1 MYSVISYYVLLC
13 RCVWESRVNY
23 DPHKVA
29 LLDGLGLKDS
39 SSAGFVN
46 QWMVS
51 GSALLTGHSFVNCV
65 KLKGS
70 LVYTALRASRGRPE
84 ASARCD
90 AFNQIESVG
99 HILQMCGRTHGD
111 RMNRHNAVNKKLT
124 KELTKRGYQTRVEPP
139 ITTPA
144 GLRKPDLVAF
154 KGGVCMAIDVTIIGD
169 TFDLDLAHAR
179 KVEYYNTGIIRQWCS
194 RESGVPEK
202 DILFSACVLNWLGTP
217 SPRSKKELQRE
228 RINKGISQI
237 LSVRTLDG
245 GCKIISTF
253 RRTTS
258 RAV

>member
-1 MYSVISYYVLLC
+1 M
-13 RCVWESRVNY
+13 WESRVNY

-70 LVYTALRASRGRPE
+70 LIYTALRASRGRPE

-90 AFNQIESVG
+90 ACNQIESVG

-111 RMNRHNAVNKKLT
+111 RVNRHNAVNRKLT

-139 ITTPA
+139 IPTPA

-154 KGGVCMAIDVTIIGD
+154 KGGVCMVIDVTIICD
-169 TFDLDLAHAR
+169 TFDLDDAHAR
-179 KVEYYNTGIIRQWCS
+179 KVAYYNTGIIRQWCS
-194 RESGVPEK
+194 RESGVPEE
-202 DILFSACVLNWLGTP
+202 DIMFSACVLN
-217 SPRSKKELQRE
+217 SP
-228 RINKGISQI
+228 
-237 LSVRTLDG
+237 VP
-245 GCKIISTF
+245 
-253 RRTTS
+253 
-258 RAV
+258 